1 MSYSNGV
8 KAYYA
13 AELTFYL
20 SSTFMLVLWEE
31 RRKDFHVMM
40 LHHLMSVFLI
50 AASYTTRYAVT
61 PLLYSL
67 AWACGVMGAD
77 IGMLSGTI
85 LQWAR
90 LVALHRHLPISH
102 VMMLHHLMSVVL
114 IGASY
119 STKYAEAPSLHS
131 LCGQAAGMLRAHH
144 HLLKTLGPVLQ

>member
-50 AASYTTRYAVT
+50 AASYTTKCAALNPAFSVLCWSITLHYESPPPVKHLSCIGVPVT
-61 PLLYSL
+61 PFQSVLASAVPRTAWSL
-67 AWACGVMGAD
+67 SLGGHGC
-77 IGMLSGTI
+77 S
-85 LQWAR
+85 
-90 LVALHRHLPISH
+90 P
-102 VMMLHHLMSVVL
+102 
-114 IGASY
+114 
-119 STKYAEAPSLHS
+119 AP
-131 LCGQAAGMLRAHH
+131 M
-144 HLLKTLGPVLQ
+144 